1 MAYGLDTRAF
11 VEGGPVEQVNK
22 LQSIRS
28 TARAWQAL
36 NSACRLAIIE
46 EALRAASD
54 GIDTFPLAL

>member
-36 NSACRLAIIE
+36 SSACRLAVIE
-46 EALRAASD
+46 EALRAAN
-54 GIDTFPLAL
+54 GGNDTFPLAL